1 MGRLADGSPWVRP
14 ETMRQFLE
22 PNMGAGSR
30 LLGWDTPDSSYEEP
44 SSVFG
49 RLLSPLA
56 YGHTG
61 WTGTE
66 LWIDPARDLF
76 VVFLTNRSFDPRT
89 RNSIL
94 ALRDIRHLVSE
105 AAARAVPMR
114 GCAVAGAPLAAAAA
128 RTC

>member
-1 MGRLADGSPWVRP
+1 M
-14 ETMRQFLE
+14 
-22 PNMGAGSR
+22 
-30 LLGWDTPDSSYEEP
+30 
-44 SSVFG
+44 FG

-89 RNSIL
+89 RNSIV
-94 ALRDIRHLVSE
+94 ALRDIRHRVSE

-114 GCAVAGAPLAAAAA
+114 SCAVAGAPLAAAAA